1 MKISDFMLEY
11 EKFCPKELAVEGDP
25 VGLQV
30 GNPNDELTKV
40 LVTLDIREQ
49 TVAEAKAL
57 GVNLII
63 AKHPLIF
70 HPLSALTSMNDQEK
84 LVLDLARAGIAVYTS
99 HTNIDVVTGGLND
112 YFSQLL
118 GMTDIE
124 VLDGEEGLGRVG
136 NIELTELSVLTEKVK
151 AAFGLDRLRL
161 ITYDHN
167 LTQKIGRIAICG
179 GSGGKL
185 WPKALEKKADIYITG
200 DIYYHVGHDMLSA
213 GLLGIDPGHYIE
225 HAFIGLVADK
235 LRSFDL
241 GVKIYESQEKTNPF
255 YDI

>member
-1 MKISDFMLEY
+1 M
-11 EKFCPKELAVEGDP
+11 
-25 VGLQV
+25 
-30 GNPNDELTKV
+30 
-40 LVTLDIREQ
+40 
-49 TVAEAKAL
+49 
-57 GVNLII
+57 
-63 AKHPLIF
+63 
-70 HPLSALTSMNDQEK
+70 
-84 LVLDLARAGIAVYTS
+84 
-99 HTNIDVVTGGLND
+99 
-112 YFSQLL
+112 
-118 GMTDIE
+118 
-124 VLDGEEGLGRVG
+124 
-136 NIELTELSVLTEKVK
+136 LTEKVK
-151 AAFGLDRLRL
+151 ASFGLDRLRL

-225 HAFIGLVADK
+225 HAFIRLVADK
-235 LRSFDL
+235 LRSFDM